1 MTMTDEVWL
10 RTVLFDIEN
19 QMRENNL
26 EGFKAILRIL
36 AKDSLKA
43 LKDTEVEWKLDHNSE
58 ELREKFSLLRRYL
71 GYLKRFVEG
80 VV

>member
-10 RTVLFDIEN
+10 RTLLFDIEN

-43 LKDTEVEWKLDHNSE
+43 LKDTEMEWKLDHNSE
-58 ELREKFSLLRRYL
+58 ELREKFCLLRRYL
-71 GYLKRFVEG
+71 GYLKRLSKE
-80 VV
+80 